1 MDEAWKR
8 KFARKIGRRLRAARQ
23 LRGMG
28 YEELAARSGI
38 PAAKLKRYEAGA
50 ERITVRELE
59 QLAAALRLPVSHF
72 FEACILCGNA

>member
-23 LRGMG
+23 LRGLG
-28 YEELAARSGI
+28 YEELAARAGI
-38 PAAKLKRYEAGA
+38 PATKLKRYEAGA

-59 QLAAALRLPVSHF
+59 QLAAALRLPVTHF
-72 FEACILCGNA
+72 LEACTLCGSA